1 MNKDALKIAIQMDPI
16 ADIDIQGD
24 TSFALGLAAQARG
37 HKLFYYEPS
46 QLCLHNEN
54 DTCVLAPLQAL
65 TLADKQGA
73 HFTLGQARMTDLRTL
88 DVILMRQDPPFNMA
102 YITASYFLDM
112 LQPDVLV
119 VNNPTSVRNAPEKL
133 FPLQFKG
140 LAPPT
145 LITRDHTALTEFR
158 ATYKDI
164 ILKPLYG
171 NGGAGVLRIKGG
183 DENFNALLDMY
194 LTSTDEPIIAQQYLP
209 AVKDGDKRILLV
221 EGEAVGALNRR
232 PPAGDVR
239 ANLRAGGTAEA
250 TTLTPRDLEIV
261 EQLAPTL
268 RAMGIIFAGID
279 VIGDYLT
286 EINIT
291 SPTCVRQF
299 ESIVG
304 VNLAIDIWQA
314 IEARLQKA
322 NKDSR

>member
-1 MNKDALKIAIQMDPI
+1 MDKNGLKIAIQMDPI
-16 ADIDIQGD
+16 ADIDIRTD
-24 TSFALGLAAQARG
+24 TSFALGLTAQARG
-37 HKLFYYEPS
+37 HKLFYYQAP

-54 DTCVLAPLQAL
+54 EARVLAPLQAL

-73 HFTLGQARMTDLRTL
+73 HFTLGEAAMTDLRTL

-119 VNNPTSVRNAPEKL
+119 VNDPISVRNAPEKL
-133 FPLQFKG
+133 LPLQFKG

-145 LITRDHTALTEFR
+145 LIARDPAALALFR

-171 NGGAGVLRIKGG
+171 NGGAGVLRIKEA
-183 DENFNALLDMY
+183 DENFNALLDMH
-194 LTSTDEPIIAQQYLP
+194 LTGTDEPIIAQQYLP
-209 AVKDGDKRILLV
+209 AIKEGDKRILLV

-239 ANLRAGGTAEA
+239 ANLHIGGTAESA
-250 TTLTPRDLEIV
+250 TLTPRDLEIV
-261 EQLAPTL
+261 AQIAPPL
-268 RAMGIIFAGID
+268 RDMGIIFAGID

-291 SPTCVRQF
+291 SPTCLREF
-299 ESIVG
+299 EAISG
-304 VNLAIDIWQA
+304 TNLGTVIWQA
-314 IEARLQKA
+314 IEARLQKT
-322 NKDSR
+322 K